1 MKYLE
6 RSLFF
11 LFFLIE
17 LGIGFGI
24 IAWIL
29 AALTTV
35 AYGEMFFGISML
47 LSAFVSAYIT
57 FPIHLF

>member
-29 AALTTV
+29 ATLTTV
-35 AYGEMFFGISML
+35 AYGEMFFGIFML
-47 LSAFVSAYIT
+47 ISAFISAYIT